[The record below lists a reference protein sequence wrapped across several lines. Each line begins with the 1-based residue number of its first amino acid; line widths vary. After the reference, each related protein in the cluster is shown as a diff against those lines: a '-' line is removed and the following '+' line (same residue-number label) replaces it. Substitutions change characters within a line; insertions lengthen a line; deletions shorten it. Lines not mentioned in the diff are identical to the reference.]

1 MYTVEIYKAD
11 KRKKSGERLI
21 AKNDYATDNKSMLEK
36 SVRDH
41 LGKGE
46 RYESMLEKSVR
57 DHLGKG
63 ERYEIHATM
72 VTRTSALTGDPYQE
86 RYDTPYYCSASS
98 ETYWSN

>member
-21 AKNDYATDNKSMLEK
+21 AKNDYATDNK
-36 SVRDH
+36 
-41 LGKGE
+41 
-46 RYESMLEKSVR
+46 SMLEKSVR